1 VLELKNINKDYQ
13 IRKDKYQKVL
23 KNLNVQF
30 PSKGFVSILGTSGG
44 GKTTLLNI
52 IGGLDA
58 QDSGQI
64 YFNQEEIHDHDA
76 FRRDKVGFVFQ
87 DFNLVDHLNAVDNVI
102 LSMTDDTDH
111 KKKRAKEILTAL
123 ELDHS
128 FHKHPKQMSG
138 GQRQRV
144 AIARMI
150 AKDVDIIVCDE
161 PTGSLDEATSDKII
175 KIIKD
180 LSKEKLVIFVTH
192 DRLLAET
199 YSDQILELKN
209 GQLTQKNTLE
219 DAIVHS
225 PTNSKS
231 YKTNCT
237 WLARKNII
245 GRYPNTIRNTL
256 LITFIMLL
264 TALTIILEGEF
275 FKKYIHDISLDE
287 GIKTIILDIDDP
299 KEYESLPSLDH
310 IPNVNHIS
318 YSYGSY
324 VDVAPSNYES
334 NRVTSLAELEDIT
347 DNDYFSDI
355 LSDGR
360 LPQQPD
366 EVLMTA
372 HGAITLLKELNIGG
386 VRLYDQYM
394 TGEVSSSYVYSLI
407 DDKMFIIAEYGYPRM
422 RIVGL
427 VDDRKIHESHH
438 TLYIIEGFTELFEY
452 PKGLYPSRI
461 VLYKDDLYRKVNDEI
476 IDSTKSLK
484 ELKVNEIHVNKT
496 NTIYNKIDSF
506 LQLSK
511 ISLYLIIGIAAISFI
526 SLLYTSLFERKYEIG
541 LYRSKGYNK
550 RNITHIIGYEM
561 FFICIISLIIVL
573 ISLIAFAYIV
583 EENVDYITSLNQIF
597 DMMNISSI
605 LIVLSLIT
613 IVFVS
618 VIIFIGNRRLLKQSV
633 LANMKG
639 I

>member
-1 VLELKNINKDYQ
+1 MLELKNINKDYQ

-52 IGGLDA
+52 IGGLDGP
-58 QDSGQI
+58 DSGKI
-64 YFNQEEIHDHDA
+64 HFDETEILNHDD

-102 LSMTDDTDH
+102 LSMTDDVEH
-111 KKKRAKEILTAL
+111 KKKRAREILAAL
-123 ELDHS
+123 ELEDS

-161 PTGSLDEATSDKII
+161 PTGSLDELTSEKII
-175 KIIKD
+175 NIIKD
-180 LSKEKLVIFVTH
+180 LSKDKLVIFVTH
-192 DRLLAET
+192 NRTLAET

-209 GQLTQKNTLE
+209 GKLNQETVLE
-219 DAIVHS
+219 DTHS
-225 PTNSKS
+225 TGPIKEKS
-231 YKTNCT
+231 YNKNCA

-245 GRYPNTIRNTL
+245 GRYPNTIRNIL
-256 LITFIMLL
+256 LISFIMLL
-264 TALTIILEGEF
+264 SALTIILEGEF

-299 KEYESLPSLDH
+299 KEYDNLPTFDMEGVEH
-310 IPNVNHIS
+310 PA

-324 VDVAPSNYES
+324 IDIAPSNYES
-334 NRVTSLAELEDIT
+334 NRITSLTELEDIT
-347 DNDYFSDI
+347 SNDYIEAI

-360 LPQQPD
+360 MPESPD

-372 HGAITLLKELNIGG
+372 HGAITLLKELKIGG
-386 VRLYDQYM
+386 ERLYDQYM
-394 TGEVSSSYVYSLI
+394 TGEVSSSYVYGLM
-407 DDKMFIIAEYGYPRM
+407 DDKVFIIAEYGYPRM
-422 RIVGL
+422 KVVGL
-427 VDDRKIHESHH
+427 IDDKKIHESHH
-438 TLYIIEGFTELFEY
+438 TLYIMNGFTDLFEY

-461 VLYKDDLYRKVNDEI
+461 ILYKNDLYRQANNQI
-476 IDSTKSLK
+476 IEAVEDIDGITL
-484 ELKVNEIHVNKT
+484 NQIHIKKI

-511 ISLYLIIGIAAISFI
+511 IALYLIIAIAAISFI

-550 RNITHIIGYEM
+550 RNITHIIGFEM
-561 FFICIISLIIVL
+561 LFICIISLMIVMA
-573 ISLIAFAYIV
+573 SLVIFAFVA
-583 EENVDYITSLNQIF
+583 EENIDYLSSLNQVF
-597 DMMNISSI
+597 EMMNISSI
-605 LIVLSLIT
+605 LLVLSFIT
-613 IVFVS
+613 LVFVS
-618 VIIFIGNRRLLKQSV
+618 IIIFIGNRRLLKQTV
-633 LANMKG
+633 LSNMKG